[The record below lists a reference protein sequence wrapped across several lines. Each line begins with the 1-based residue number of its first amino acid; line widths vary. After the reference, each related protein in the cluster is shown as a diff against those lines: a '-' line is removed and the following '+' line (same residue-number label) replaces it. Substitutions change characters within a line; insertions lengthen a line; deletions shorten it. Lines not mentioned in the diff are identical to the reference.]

1 MTAAPNTTYT
11 MKIRAAQLKNW
22 EKEMI
27 AHALLRIAEHMEAK
41 YGEPYN
47 DTRDLVRRIKHGEL
61 ILCEYEYTHNDQKEE
76 EPWK

>member
-1 MTAAPNTTYT
+1 
-11 MKIRAAQLKNW
+11 
-22 EKEMI
+22 MI

-76 EPWK
+76 EQWR